1 LTEEGQK
8 RDDDFM
14 AEVNPFRGVRYV
26 AASLDQTLCPPYDVI
41 GPELAKALRG
51 RPRNAVFLELP
62 QGEGAARYARAKAA
76 WKKWTGDGTLARDAR
91 PAFYVV
97 EEAYAHGGRARVR
110 RGFLAALGATP
121 AAARAIIPHERTLA
135 KPKADRLRMLNA
147 LRVNVSPIFGV
158 FADPSGAARRALA
171 EAARSKPVARGKSHA
186 GVGYR
191 LWRVDEPRL
200 VEALRR
206 ALSPRSI
213 LIADGHH
220 RYSVSR
226 DHHKATKLP
235 GSDAVLTY
243 LVPDEDKG
251 LVVLP
256 THRIAAKS
264 LFARAESLASLKK
277 YGSLGA
283 LSKSLARAKNPYAF
297 GLIEKGFWLGTP
309 KSGNGCRS
317 GLAVEWLGAQ
327 LLAETLPD
335 EMSYTPDAAT
345 AARKAK
351 AAGGAAVLVKPF
363 TVAQVRRAAKAVG
376 LLPQKSTYFF
386 PKIATGLAFR
396 PLAP

>member
-1 LTEEGQK
+1 
-8 RDDDFM
+8 M
-14 AEVNPFRGVRYV
+14 ADVKPFRGVRFV
-26 AASLDQTLCPPYDVI
+26 SASLDEALCPPYDVI
-41 GPELAKALRG
+41 PAELAKALRR
-51 RPRNAVFLELP
+51 RPRNSVFLELP

-76 WKKWTGDGTLARDAR
+76 WKKWTADGTLARDAK

-97 EEAYAHGGRARVR
+97 EETYKLNGRARVR

-121 AAARAIIPHERTLA
+121 KAAKAIIPHERTLS

-158 FADPSGAARRALA
+158 FADPSGAARKALA
-171 EAARSKPVARGKSHA
+171 SAAKAKPVARGKSHA
-186 GVGYR
+186 GVAYR
-191 LWRVDEPRL
+191 LWRADEPKL
-200 VEALRR
+200 VADLER
-206 ALSPRSI
+206 ALAPRSI

-226 DHHKATKLP
+226 DHHKTTKLP

-243 LVPDEDKG
+243 LVPDEDAG

-264 LFARAESLASLKK
+264 LLGRAVELSYIKK
-277 YGSLGA
+277 YGTLAA
-283 LSKSLARAKNPYAF
+283 LEKALARAKNPYAF
-297 GLIEKGFWLGTP
+297 GLIENGYWLGTP
-309 KSGNGCRS
+309 KSAGGCRS
-317 GLAVEWLGAQ
+317 GLAVEWLGSQ
-327 LLAETLPD
+327 LLAGTQPD
-335 EMSYTPDAAT
+335 EMSYTPDAAL
-345 AARKAK
+345 AVKKAK
-351 AAGGAAVLVKPF
+351 AVSGAAVLVKPF

>member
-1 LTEEGQK
+1 
-8 RDDDFM
+8 M
-14 AEVNPFRGVRYV
+14 AEVKPFRGVRFV
-26 AASLDQTLCPPYDVI
+26 SASLDEALCPPYDVI
-41 GPELAKALRG
+41 PAELARDLRR
-51 RPRNAVFLELP
+51 RPRNAVYLELP
-62 QGEGAARYARAKAA
+62 EGEGAARYARAKAA
-76 WKKWTGDGTLARDAR
+76 WNKWTTDGTLARDAR

-97 EEAYAHGGRARVR
+97 EETYKLNGRTRVR

-121 AAARAIIPHERTLA
+121 KAAKAIIPHERTLS

-171 EAARSKPVARGKSHA
+171 AAAKAKPVARGKSHA
-186 GVGYR
+186 GVAYR
-191 LWRVDEPRL
+191 LWRADDPRL
-200 VEALRR
+200 IADLER
-206 ALSPRSI
+206 ALAPRSI

-226 DHHKATKLP
+226 DHHRTTKLP

-243 LVPDEDKG
+243 LVPDEDAG

-264 LFARAESLASLKK
+264 LLARAEQLSFIKK
-277 YGSLGA
+277 YGTLAA
-283 LSKSLARAKNPYAF
+283 LENALARAKNPYAF
-297 GLIEKGFWLGTP
+297 GLIEKGYWFGVP
-309 KSGNGCRS
+309 KSDGGCRS
-317 GLAVEWLGAQ
+317 RLAVEWLGSQ
-327 LLAETLPD
+327 LLAGTLPD
-335 EMSYTPDAAT
+335 EMSYTPDSALAVK
-345 AARKAK
+345 KAK
-351 AAGGAAVLVKPF
+351 AVSGAAVLVKPF

>member
-1 LTEEGQK
+1 
-8 RDDDFM
+8 M
-14 AEVNPFRGVRYV
+14 AEVKPFRGVRFA
-26 AASLDQTLCPPYDVI
+26 AASLDAALCPPYDVI
-41 GPELAKALRG
+41 PPELARALRR
-51 RPRNAVFLELP
+51 RPRNSVFLELP
-62 QGEGAARYARAKAA
+62 QGEGPARYARAKAA
-76 WKKWTGDGTLARDAR
+76 WNKWTSDGTLARDSR

-97 EEAYAHGGRARVR
+97 EETYRLNGRRRVR
-110 RGFLAALGATP
+110 RGFLAALGAT
-121 AAARAIIPHERTLA
+121 AKAARSIIPHERTLS

-171 EAARSKPVARGKSHA
+171 AAARAKPVARGSSHA
-186 GVGYR
+186 GVAYR
-191 LWRVDEPRL
+191 LWRADEPKL
-200 VEALRR
+200 VAALEK
-206 ALSPRSI
+206 ALAPRSI

-226 DHHKATKLP
+226 DHHRATKLP

-243 LVPDEDKG
+243 LVPDEDAG

-264 LFARAESLASLKK
+264 LRARAEALAALRK
-277 YGSLGA
+277 YGT
-283 LSKSLARAKNPYAF
+283 LSGLERALARAKNPYAF
-297 GLIEKGFWLGTP
+297 GLIEKGFWLGLP
-309 KSGNGCRS
+309 KSAGGCRS
-317 GLAVEWLGAQ
+317 GLAVEWLGAK
-327 LLAETLPD
+327 LFAGTRPD
-335 EMSYTPDAAT
+335 EMSYTPDAAL
-345 AARKAK
+345 AVRKAK
-351 AAGGAAVLVKPF
+351 AVSGAAVLVKPF

>member
-1 LTEEGQK
+1 
-8 RDDDFM
+8 M
-14 AEVNPFRGVRYV
+14 ADVRPFRGVRYA
-26 AASLDQTLCPPYDVI
+26 AASLDEALCPPYDVI
-41 GPELAKALRG
+41 PAELAKALRR

-62 QGEGAARYARAKAA
+62 QGEGAARYSRAKAT
-76 WKKWTGDGTLARDAR
+76 WGKWTSDGTLTRDER

-97 EEAYAHGGRARVR
+97 EETYKLNGRARVR

-121 AAARAIIPHERTLA
+121 KAAKAIIPHERTLA

-158 FADPSGAARRALA
+158 FADPSGAARKALA
-171 EAARSKPVARGKSHA
+171 AAAKAKPVARGKSHA
-186 GVGYR
+186 GVAYR
-191 LWRVDEPRL
+191 LWRADEPSL
-200 VEALRR
+200 VESLRR
-206 ALSPRSI
+206 ALTPRSI

-243 LVPDEDKG
+243 LVPDEDAG

-264 LFARAESLASLKK
+264 LSARAESLAALKK
-277 YGSLGA
+277 FGSLGA
-283 LSKSLARAKNPYAF
+283 LEKALTRAKNPYAF
-297 GLIEKGFWLGTP
+297 GLIENGFWLGTP
-309 KSGNGCRS
+309 KSAGGCRS
-317 GLAVEWLGAQ
+317 GLAVEWLGAH
-327 LLAETLPD
+327 LLAGTEPD
-335 EMSYTPDAAT
+335 QMSYTPDAAL
-345 AARKAK
+345 AAKKAK
-351 AAGGAAVLVKPF
+351 AARGAAVLVKSF
-363 TVAQVRRAAKAVG
+363 SVAQVRRAAKAVG

>member
-1 LTEEGQK
+1 
-8 RDDDFM
+8 M
-14 AEVNPFRGVRYV
+14 AEVKPFRGVRFV
-26 AASLDQTLCPPYDVI
+26 SVSLGESLCPPYDVI
-41 GPELAKALRG
+41 PAELARALRR
-51 RPRNAVFLELP
+51 RPRNSVHLELP

-76 WKKWTGDGTLARDAR
+76 WSKWTTDGTLARDVR

-97 EEAYAHGGRARVR
+97 EETYKLNGRARVR

-121 AAARAIIPHERTLA
+121 KAAKAIIPHERTLS
-135 KPKADRLRMLNA
+135 KPKADRLKMLNA

-171 EAARSKPVARGKSHA
+171 AAAKAKPVARGKSHA
-186 GVGYR
+186 GVAYR
-191 LWRVDEPRL
+191 LWRADDPRL
-200 VEALRR
+200 VADLER
-206 ALSPRSI
+206 ALAPRSI

-226 DHHKATKLP
+226 DHHKTTKLP

-243 LVPDEDKG
+243 LVPDEDAG

-264 LFARAESLASLKK
+264 LLSRAGSLAALKK
-277 YGSLGA
+277 YETLAA
-283 LSKSLARAKNPYAF
+283 LEKALARAKNPYAF
-297 GLIEKGFWLGTP
+297 GLIEKGYWLGAP
-309 KSGNGCRS
+309 KSAGGCRS
-317 GLAVEWLGAQ
+317 GLAVEWLGSQ
-327 LLAETLPD
+327 LLAGTQPD
-335 EMSYTPDAAT
+335 EMSYTPDAAL
-345 AARKAK
+345 AVKKAK
-351 AAGGAAVLVKPF
+351 AVSGAAVLVKPF

>member
-1 LTEEGQK
+1 
-8 RDDDFM
+8 M
-14 AEVNPFRGVRYV
+14 ADVRPFRGVRY
-26 AASLDQTLCPPYDVI
+26 ADASLDEALCPPYDVI
-41 GPELAKALRG
+41 AAELAAALRR

-62 QGEGAARYARAKAA
+62 QGDGAARYARAKSV
-76 WKKWTGDGTLARDAR
+76 WTKWTSDGTLARDER

-97 EEAYAHGGRARVR
+97 EETYKLNGRTRVR

-121 AAARAIIPHERTLA
+121 KAARAIIPHERTLS

-158 FADPSGAARRALA
+158 FADPSGAARKALA
-171 EAARSKPVARGKSHA
+171 AAAKAKPAARGKSHA
-186 GVGYR
+186 GVSYR
-191 LWRVDEPRL
+191 LWRTDEPRL
-200 VEALRR
+200 VESLRR
-206 ALSPRSI
+206 ALVPRSI

-243 LVPDEDKG
+243 LVPDEDAG

-264 LFARAESLASLKK
+264 LRARAESLAALTK
-277 YGSLGA
+277 YGSLAA
-283 LSKSLARAKNPYAF
+283 LERALERAKNPDAF
-297 GLIEKGFWLGTP
+297 GLIEDGFRLGIP
-309 KSGNGCRS
+309 KSAGGCRS
-317 GLAVEWLGAQ
+317 GLAVEWLGSQ
-327 LLAETLPD
+327 LLAGTQPD
-335 EMSYTPDAAT
+335 EMSYTPDAAL
-345 AARKAK
+345 AVKKARAVR
-351 AAGGAAVLVKPF
+351 GAAVLVKTF
-363 TVAQVRRAAKAVG
+363 SVAQVRRAAKAVG

>member
-1 LTEEGQK
+1 
-8 RDDDFM
+8 M
-14 AEVNPFRGVRYV
+14 ADVRPFRGVRYA
-26 AASLDQTLCPPYDVI
+26 AASLDEALCPPYDVI
-41 GPELAKALRG
+41 APELAAALRR

-76 WKKWTGDGTLARDAR
+76 WKKWTSDGTLARDER

-97 EEAYAHGGRARVR
+97 EETYRLNGKTRVR

-121 AAARAIIPHERTLA
+121 KAAKAIIPHERTLS

-158 FADPSGAARRALA
+158 FADPSGAAREALA
-171 EAARSKPVARGKSHA
+171 AAAKAKPVARGKSHA
-186 GVGYR
+186 GVAYR
-191 LWRVDEPRL
+191 LWRADEPAL
-200 VEALRR
+200 VESLCR
-206 ALSPRSI
+206 ALAPQSV

-243 LVPDEDKG
+243 MVPDEDAG

-264 LFARAESLASLKK
+264 LRARAESLAALKK
-277 YGSLGA
+277 LDSLGA
-283 LSKSLARAKNPYAF
+283 LEKALARAKNPYAF
-297 GLIEKGFWLGTP
+297 GLIENGFWLGVP
-309 KSGNGCRS
+309 KSRNGCRS

-327 LLAETLPD
+327 LLADTQPD
-335 EMSYTPDAAT
+335 QMSYTPDAAL
-345 AARKAK
+345 AVRKAK
-351 AAGGAAVLVKPF
+351 AVRGAAVLVKPF
-363 TVAQVRRAAKAVG
+363 SVAQVRRAAKAVG

>member
-1 LTEEGQK
+1 
-8 RDDDFM
+8 M
-14 AEVNPFRGVRYV
+14 ADVRPFRGVRYA
-26 AASLDQTLCPPYDVI
+26 AASLSEALCPPYDVI
-41 GPELAKALRG
+41 APELAKALRA

-62 QGEGAARYARAKAA
+62 QGAGAARYARAKAA
-76 WKKWTGDGTLARDAR
+76 WKKWTSDGTLARDAR

-97 EEAYAHGGRARVR
+97 EETYKLDGKTRVR

-121 AAARAIIPHERTLA
+121 KAARAIIPHERTLA

-158 FADPSGAARRALA
+158 FADPSGAARKALA
-171 EAARSKPVARGKSHA
+171 AAARGKPVARGKSHA
-186 GVGYR
+186 GVAYR
-191 LWRVDEPRL
+191 LWRADEPAL
-200 VEALRR
+200 VASLSR
-206 ALSPRSI
+206 ALAPRSI

-226 DHHKATKLP
+226 DHHKTTRLP

-243 LVPDEDKG
+243 LVPDEDAG

-264 LFARAESLASLKK
+264 LLARARALAALKK
-277 YGSLGA
+277 LGSLGSLEKA
-283 LSKSLARAKNPYAF
+283 LARAKNPYAF
-297 GLIEKGFWLGTP
+297 GLIEKGYWLGAP
-309 KSGNGCRS
+309 SSKSGCRS
-317 GLAVEWLGAQ
+317 GLAVEWLGAR
-327 LLAETLPD
+327 LLAGTRPE
-335 EMSYTPDAAT
+335 EMSYTPDAAL
-345 AARKAK
+345 AAKKAR
-351 AAGGAAVLVKPF
+351 AANGAAVLVKPF

-376 LLPQKSTYFF
+376 LLPQKSTYFY